1 MARHRGHVLIYDTHP
16 AALAHRLTAL
26 GYTVRSVTTHAELER
41 CARQEPCDALV
52 GDLATEGSTPVAV
65 CRRLKAT
72 LRLRYLPILA
82 LTRGQ
87 DVAHRVAIVDSGAD
101 EVLPAAVDDAELGAH
116 LHRAIERAHASLDAN
131 PLTGLPGNTAIKA
144 ELTERLGREAPFA
157 ALFIDLDNFKAF
169 NDRYGF
175 ERGDRVL
182 VLLGNILLEILGH
195 APGGEPPDFAG
206 HIGGDDFV
214 LLTTP
219 DRAEPYA
226 RRICALLDRRV
237 PQFYDPAD
245 RRAAGIVSTDRQGRQ
260 QRFPLV
266 SVSVAIVT
274 NEERRFSHPGEV
286 AQVGAEIKH
295 HLKQLPGSRFLRD
308 RRGGAPSAAA
318 DPPLLPAVAK
328 SGQEPHG
335 VQA

>member
-1 MARHRGHVLIYDTHP
+1 MARHPGHVLIYDSHP
-16 AALAHRLTAL
+16 AALARRLAAL
-26 GYTVRSVTTHAELER
+26 GYTVRPVARQAELER
-41 CARQEPCDALV
+41 YARQERPDALV
-52 GDLATEGSTPVAV
+52 GDLATGGSTPVAV
-65 CRRLKAT
+65 CRRFKAN
-72 LRLRYLPILA
+72 LRLRYLPILV
-82 LTRGQ
+82 LTRGE
-87 DVAHRVAIVDSGAD
+87 DVSRRVTIVDSGAD
-101 EVLPAAVDDAELGAH
+101 EVLPVSVDDAELGAH

-182 VLLGNILLEILGH
+182 GLLGNILLEILGH
-195 APGGEPPDFAG
+195 APGGHPPDFAG

-214 LLTTP
+214 LFTTP

-226 RRICALLDRRV
+226 RRICTLLDRRV
-237 PQFYDPAD
+237 PQFYDAAD
-245 RRAAGIVSTDRQGRQ
+245 RRTGGIVSTDRQGRE
-260 QRFPLV
+260 QRFPFV

-274 NEERRFSHPGEV
+274 NEERGFSHPGEV

-308 RRGGAPSAAA
+308 RRGGGPSAPV

-328 SGQEPHG
+328 FGREPHG